1 MTSLFLEL
9 LYIRRKKEER
19 EREEEKKNP
28 AHLAG
33 FGSLSSLNLSVADSC
48 KAVVLPQNSYASGE
62 AGRRKD
68 HMKKV
73 KHFVFWPVVCDL
85 MVRRKRIQRTCRGQN
100 CFPTSGIQP

>member
-19 EREEEKKNP
+19 ERRKKKKKP

-33 FGSLSSLNLSVADSC
+33 FGSLSSLNLSVAYSC

-68 HMKKV
+68 HEKKV
-73 KHFVFWPVVCDL
+73 KHFVSWPAVCDL
-85 MVRRKRIQRTCRGQN
+85 MVRRKRIRRTRRGQN
-100 CFPTSGIQP
+100 RLPTSGIEL